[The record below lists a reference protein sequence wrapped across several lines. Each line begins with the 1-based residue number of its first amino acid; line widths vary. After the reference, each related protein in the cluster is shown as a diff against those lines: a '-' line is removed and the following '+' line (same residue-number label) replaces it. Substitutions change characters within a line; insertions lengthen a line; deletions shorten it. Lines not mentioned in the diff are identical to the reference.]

1 MTLGQ
6 GMRAYIG
13 KIEEECEKEKNTK
26 KKVEIAKKL
35 ISLYREA
42 HRVHSKEMRDLT
54 YRSEN
59 MPQSDIDFVLEDC
72 DEEVM
77 SDEEYE
83 QLRQQW
89 EQKLGE
95 KLLYPEEQEYI
106 DGKEAVLRYSK
117 GEPEDIIKGRLECYE
132 DSWKRRQEDKG
143 KESFAESHRFF
154 VQMLKD
160 MTPEEYDKFMYPEN
174 DRDYTKIYGNVFEIK
189 PTEENN

>member
-1 MTLGQ
+1 MTLSD
-6 GMRAYIG
+6 AIN
-13 KIEEECEKEKNTK
+13 KELDKENEIIDKEKNEK
-26 KKVEIAKKL
+26 KKVELAKKYL
-35 ISLYREA
+35 DLSEVY
-42 HRVHSKEMRDLT
+42 HKVHSKEMRDLT
-54 YRSEN
+54 YRSEHV
-59 MPQSDIDFVLEDC
+59 PQSIIDFVLEDC

-95 KLLYPEEQEYI
+95 KLLYPEDQEYI
-106 DGKEAVLRYSK
+106 DGKKRLLEYTK
-117 GEPEDIIKGRLECYE
+117 GLSQDDIQQMLDNYE
-132 DSWKRRQEDKG
+132 SEWKDRRNNWK

-160 MTPEEYDKFMYPEN
+160 MTPEEYEKFMYPEN

-189 PTEENN
+189 PTEDKE

>member
-1 MTLGQ
+1 MTLADGVT
-6 GMRAYIG
+6 AYIE

-26 KKVEIAKKL
+26 KKVEIIKRL
-35 ISLYREA
+35 IPLYQELQKI
-42 HRVHSKEMRDLT
+42 HSKEMRDLT
-54 YRSEN
+54 YRSEHV
-59 MPQSDIDFVLEDC
+59 PQSNIDFVLEDC
-72 DEEVM
+72 DKEVM

-95 KLLYPEEQEYI
+95 KLLYPEDQEYLDERDFVLKAAEGCTPEQI
-106 DGKEAVLRYSK
+106 KKRLAVFENR
-117 GEPEDIIKGRLECYE
+117 
-132 DSWKRRQEDKG
+132 WKRRQEDKG

-160 MTPEEYDKFMYPEN
+160 MTPEEYEKFMYPEN

>member
-1 MTLGQ
+1 MTLADGVT
-6 GMRAYIG
+6 AYIE

-35 ISLYREA
+35 IPLYREA

-54 YRSEN
+54 YRSEH
-59 MPQSDIDFVLEDC
+59 MPQSDIDFVLENC
-72 DEEVM
+72 DKEVM

-95 KLLYPEEQEYI
+95 KLLYPEDQEYI
-106 DGKEAVLRYSK
+106 DGKKRLLEYTK
-117 GEPEDIIKGRLECYE
+117 GLSQDDIQQMLDNYE
-132 DSWKRRQEDKG
+132 SEWKDRRNNWK

-160 MTPEEYDKFMYPEN
+160 MTPEEYEKFMYPEN

-189 PTEENN
+189 PTEDKE

>member
-35 ISLYREA
+35 IPLYREA
-42 HRVHSKEMRDLT
+42 HKVHSKEMRDLT
-54 YRSEN
+54 YRSEH
-59 MPQSDIDFVLEDC
+59 MPQSDIDFVLENC
-72 DEEVM
+72 DKEVM

-132 DSWKRRQEDKG
+132 NSWKRRQEDKG

>member
-1 MTLGQ
+1 MTLSDGIKL
-6 GMRAYIG
+6 YID

-26 KKVEIAKKL
+26 KKVEIIKKL
-35 ISLYREA
+35 LPLYTEI
-42 HRVHSKEMRDLT
+42 HRVLSKEMRDLT
-54 YRSEN
+54 YRSEHV
-59 MPQSDIDFVLEDC
+59 PQSITDFVLEDC

-95 KLLYPEEQEYI
+95 KLLYPEDQEYI
-106 DGKEAVLRYSK
+106 DGKKRLLEYTK
-117 GEPEDIIKGRLECYE
+117 GLPQDDIQQMLDNYE
-132 DSWKRRQEDKG
+132 SEWKDRRNNWK

-160 MTPEEYDKFMYPEN
+160 MTPEEYDKFMHPEN

-189 PTEENN
+189 PTEDKE

>member
-1 MTLGQ
+1 MTLSD
-6 GMRAYIG
+6 AIN
-13 KIEEECEKEKNTK
+13 KELDKENEIIDKEKNEK
-26 KKVEIAKKL
+26 KKVELAKKYL
-35 ISLYREA
+35 DLSEVY
-42 HRVHSKEMRDLT
+42 HKVHSKEMRDLT
-54 YRSEN
+54 YRSEHV
-59 MPQSDIDFVLEDC
+59 PQSIIDFVLENC

-95 KLLYPEEQEYI
+95 KLLYPEEQEYFDERDFVLKAAEGCTPEQI
-106 DGKEAVLRYSK
+106 KKRLAVFENR
-117 GEPEDIIKGRLECYE
+117 
-132 DSWKRRQEDKG
+132 WKSRQENKD

-160 MTPEEYDKFMYPEN
+160 MTPEEYEKFMYPEN

>member
-54 YRSEN
+54 YRSEH
-59 MPQSDIDFVLEDC
+59 MPQSDIDFVLENC
-72 DEEVM
+72 DKEVM
-77 SDEEYE
+77 SDEAYE

-95 KLLYPEEQEYI
+95 KLLYPEEQEYYDERDFVLKAAEGCTPEQI
-106 DGKEAVLRYSK
+106 KKRLAVFEKR
-117 GEPEDIIKGRLECYE
+117 
-132 DSWKRRQEDKG
+132 WKRRQEDKG

-189 PTEENN
+189 PTEDKE

>member
-1 MTLGQ
+1 
-6 GMRAYIG
+6 MRLSDAIS
-13 KIEEECEKEKNTK
+13 KELDKEDEIIDKEKNEK
-26 KKVEIAKKL
+26 KKVELAKKYL
-35 ISLYREA
+35 DLSEVY
-42 HRVHSKEMRDLT
+42 HKVFSKEMRDLT
-54 YRSEN
+54 YRSEH
-59 MPQSDIDFVLEDC
+59 MPQSDIDFVLENC
-72 DEEVM
+72 DKEVM

-95 KLLYPEEQEYI
+95 KLLYPEDQEYI

-189 PTEENN
+189 PTEDKE